1 MKFDM
6 AFWDSLEKLVQD
18 CGIVIDRA
26 AGTAHP
32 RYPDFIYPID
42 YGYLEGTSA
51 MDGGGIDVWR
61 GTDPAQ
67 RVVGILCTLDL
78 MMRDSEVKVL
88 IGCTED
94 EIQTIYRAQNEVCM
108 HALLV
113 RRP

>member
-1 MKFDM
+1 MEFDA
-6 AFWDSLEKLVQD
+6 AFWRSLEKLVED
-18 CGIVIDRA
+18 SEIVIDRA

-32 RYPDFIYPID
+32 RYPDFIYPLD
-42 YGYLEGTSA
+42 YGYLANTSA

-61 GTDPAQ
+61 GTDPRQ
-67 RVVGILCTLDL
+67 RIVGILCTLDL
-78 MMRDSEVKVL
+78 MKRDSEVKIL

-108 HALLV
+108 HALLI